1 MTTSTLHIKNMVC
14 DRCIMVVENELQNLG
29 YVVEQISL
37 GKAVVQGILE
47 TAAKDKIDEQL
58 QKLGF
63 VLIEDKKQRWVEQVK
78 NLIIAMV
85 HHQDDAFIKFNLS
98 EYLSNELH
106 LDYSYISSF
115 FSEIENTTIEKY
127 FISQKTERIKELIS
141 YNELTLSEIAFK
153 MHYSSIAHLSNQFKK
168 VTGLSPTQY
177 KHQLAQSR
185 KAIDKI

>member
-78 NLIIAMV
+78 NLIIEMV